1 MSKPILTE
9 EEADQ
14 ELAEAVSRY
23 DEQRP
28 GLGHDFLVAID
39 KVLLRVSSFPKSGAP
54 VPKAP
59 ANLPVRRVPVKRFP
73 YHIVYLETPEAIRVL
88 AFAHNR
94 RRPFY
99 WASRSTYS

>member
-14 ELAEAVSRY
+14 ELAEAVGRY

-28 GLGHDFLVAID
+28 GLGHDFLDAID
-39 KVLLRVSSFPKSGAP
+39 KVLLRISSFPKSGAP

-59 ANLPVRRVPVKRFP
+59 TNLPVRRVPVKRFP
-73 YHIVYLETPEAIRVL
+73 SRRSRASNLYLDLLLLHGPEHRL
-88 AFAHNR
+88 
-94 RRPFY
+94 P
-99 WASRSTYS
+99 